1 MSRPKRRRPLK
12 RGARRGRRRRALRRR
27 RAVAAVAG
35 CLLTL
40 LWCAADIL
48 GGPTKT
54 TWPTREILNAI
65 RWVESGD
72 RPDARVPD
80 GDDGLAIGPYQIHR
94 VYWRDA
100 ADFDP
105 TLAGDYQDCRRGSYA
120 ERVIQAYMRRHAPD
134 AWAAGD
140 AERIARVH
148 NGGPEGHLKRATD
161 EYWERVRERL
171 RAR

>member
-1 MSRPKRRRPLK
+1 MR
-12 RGARRGRRRRALRRR
+12 RRR

-48 GGPTKT
+48 GGPART

-80 GDDGLAIGPYQIHR
+80 GDDGLAIGPYQVHR

-100 ADFDP
+100 VDFDP

-134 AWAAGD
+134 AWAAQGRRPEPGPP
-140 AERIARVH
+140 ERWPSLTTFSRRCPRDPSTA
-148 NGGPEGHLKRATD
+148 PPD
-161 EYWERVRERL
+161 RL
-171 RAR
+171 ARARTHGACLLGFASC